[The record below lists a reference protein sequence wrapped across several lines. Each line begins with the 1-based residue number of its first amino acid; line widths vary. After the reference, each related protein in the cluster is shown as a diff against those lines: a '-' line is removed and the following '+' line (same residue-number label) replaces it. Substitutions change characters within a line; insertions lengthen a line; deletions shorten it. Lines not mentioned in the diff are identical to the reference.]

1 MLNLKNLFK
10 NNGYC
15 IYDPNLDIEIINKA
29 RLAFDSILK
38 KSENNIY
45 KKVRVYDDYYFNKI
59 NIAGIE
65 NIFDK
70 EIIHQDILDII
81 NKSNIVNIAKSIL
94 EEEDIILSLSRYHV
108 TNNFTHL
115 GIWHRDGEYNNLQSV
130 QINIYLYN
138 ETGMDIVP
146 NSHTRKNFE
155 HEDLII
161 KSKPFSNLEHSSS
174 VSVLSGKVLAFD
186 PSLIHRGKT
195 INNRVHLHFR
205 FMKNNKLKKTIN
217 NNFSL
222 KFLDKFSI
230 NQDLKNLLINTE
242 KNGYNYESE
251 EYSYKKNFK
260 CKILR
265 MLRFFIHKYLFFL
278 SYDNKIY
285 LKFNTRPC
293 LNMRRLFRLS

>member
-1 MLNLKNLFK
+1 M
-10 NNGYC
+10 
-15 IYDPNLDIEIINKA
+15 
-29 RLAFDSILK
+29 
-38 KSENNIY
+38 
-45 KKVRVYDDYYFNKI
+45 YDDYYFNKI

-81 NKSNIVNIAKSIL
+81 SKSNIVNIAKSIL

-146 NSHTRKNFE
+146 HSHTRKNFE

-161 KSKPFSNLEHSSS
+161 KSKPFSNLENSSS

-205 FMKNNKLKKTIN
+205 FMKNNKLKKNID

-251 EYSYKKNFK
+251 EYSYNKNFK
-260 CKILR
+260 FTILR
-265 MLRFFIHKYLFFL
+265 ILRFFVHKFLFFL